1 MPGIEIL
8 KQLPPV
14 DEAAVDSA
22 LAAELAART
31 DDREP
36 VVVWGTRHRSWWP
49 VSWAA

>member
-22 LAAELAART
+22 LAAELAANA
-31 DDREP
+31 DRGLP
-36 VVVWGTRHRSWWP
+36 RLSKRRK
-49 VSWAA
+49 